1 MSNANNVINFPADR
15 VKPSQ
20 GHSEGEVLT
29 LDGLPSIGDEERSKV
44 AAEAVSLIQS
54 GYGSADSLDAAI
66 RAYAGTMGTD
76 ADSTN
81 KIVRSLYGDRT
92 LEIFEDLI
100 FDSLDDLDL
109 DSL

>member
-1 MSNANNVINFPADR
+1 MSNVINFPVGR

-20 GHSEGEVLT
+20 GQSEGEIVT
-29 LDGLPSIGDEERSKV
+29 LDGLPSIGDEERGKV

-66 RAYAGTMGTD
+66 RAYAGAMGSD
-76 ADSTN
+76 PDSTN

-92 LEIFEDLI
+92 LEIFEDLL